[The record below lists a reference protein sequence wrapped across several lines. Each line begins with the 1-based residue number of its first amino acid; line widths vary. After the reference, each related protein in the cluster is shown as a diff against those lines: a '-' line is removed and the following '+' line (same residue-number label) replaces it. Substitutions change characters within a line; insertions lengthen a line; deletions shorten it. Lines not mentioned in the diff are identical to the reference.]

1 MPQVA
6 AISQQIWDMKYRLKA
21 PGGAA
26 LDRTIEDSWRRVA
39 AALAEAE
46 QDKALWAE
54 RFYEAMAD
62 FKFLPAGR
70 ILAGAGTKRNVTLFN
85 CFVMGTIPDDM
96 SGIFEHLREAALTM
110 QQGGGIGYDFSTLR
124 PKGAPV
130 KGVGADASG
139 PLTFMDVWDAM
150 CRTIMS
156 AGHRRGAMMA
166 TMRCDHPDIEAFIE
180 AKREAGRLRMF
191 NLSVLITDAFMTAIK
206 EDAPWELRFGGTT
219 FKVLAARDL
228 WDRIMRATY
237 AYAEPGVIF
246 IDRINRRNNLYY
258 CETISAT
265 NPCGE
270 QALPPYGACLLGS
283 INLAVLVRNPF
294 TETARLDIA
303 EIERLVPLAVRM
315 MDNVTEVSNY
325 PLEQQR
331 RQAAAKRRIGLGVTG
346 LADALIMCGARYG
359 SSAAVALTEA
369 WMKALQRAAYLA
381 SAELAAE
388 KGAFPLYDAE
398 KYLAGES
405 VRVLDEDVR
414 AAIKAHGIRNALVT
428 SIAPTGTISLFADNV
443 SSGLEPVFSF
453 RYTRN
458 VLMPDGSRVS
468 EEVTDYA
475 YRQFRRLKGETAPLP
490 EAFVDAQQLTPA
502 DHVVMQAAVQKYVD
516 ASISKT
522 INCPADLSFEA
533 FKDVYLQA
541 YELGCKGCTTYR
553 PNEITGAVLE
563 VRDSRKSPAVQ
574 QQELPLAPPAPAR
587 PRDVYEAGGVVYMT
601 QPLDRPE
608 ALPGRTYKLRWPESE
623 HAIYVT
629 LNDIVQDGRR
639 RPFEIFIN
647 SKNMEHYAWTVGLT
661 RMISAVFRRGGDVSF
676 VVEELKAV
684 FDPRGGSWMSG
695 HYVPSLLAAIGEVIE
710 QHMID
715 IGFMP
720 DPARERRE
728 TVEALAQRKVAN
740 LPPPG
745 SDAPELR
752 LPRCPKC
759 SQPSLIRQEG
769 CDLCT
774 SCGYSKCS

>member
-1 MPQVA
+1 LPQVA
-6 AISQQIWDMKYRLKA
+6 AISQQIWDMKYRLKDA
-21 PGGAA
+21 GGGAV
-26 LDRTIEDSWRRVA
+26 DRTIEDSWRRVA
-39 AALAEAE
+39 TTLAAPEK
-46 QDKALWAE
+46 DPVLWAE
-54 RFYEAMAD
+54 RFYEAMTD

-166 TMRCDHPDIEAFIE
+166 TMRCDHPDIEAFVE
-180 AKREAGRLRMF
+180 AKREPGRLRMF
-191 NLSVLITDAFMTAIK
+191 NLSVLVTDAFMTAVK
-206 EDAPWELRFGGTT
+206 EDAPWELTFGGTT

-270 QALPPYGACLLGS
+270 EPLPPYGACLLGS
-283 INLAVLVRNPF
+283 INLATLVRDPF
-294 TETARLDIA
+294 SAEARLNIG
-303 EIERLVPLAVRM
+303 ELQRLVPVAIRL
-315 MDNVTEVSNY
+315 MDNVVDVSGF
-325 PLEQQR
+325 PLEQQTAEAR
-331 RQAAAKRRIGLGVTG
+331 AKRRIGLGVTG

-359 SSAAVALTEA
+359 SSAAVALTET
-369 WMKALQRAAYLA
+369 WMKAIQRSAYHA
-381 SAELAAE
+381 SADLAAE
-388 KGAFPLYDAE
+388 KGSFPLYDRD
-398 KYLAGES
+398 KFLAGEN
-405 VRVLDEDVR
+405 VAGLDEDVR
-414 AAIKAHGIRNALVT
+414 ARIAQLGMRNGTLTA
-428 SIAPTGTISLFADNV
+428 IAPTGTISLFADNV

-453 RYTRN
+453 KYTRN
-458 VLMPDGSRVS
+458 VLMPDGSRTS

-490 EAFVDAQQLTPA
+490 EAFADAQQLTPG
-502 DHVVMQAAVQKYVD
+502 DHVVMQAAAQKYID

-522 INCPADLSFEA
+522 INCPADLPFDA

-541 YELGCKGCTTYR
+541 YDLGCKGCTTYR

-563 VRDSRKSPAVQ
+563 VKDGKKDTAVQ
-574 QQELPLAPPAPAR
+574 QTELPLAPPLPVPK
-587 PRDVYEAGGVVYMT
+587 PRDMDGAVVYMT

-676 VVEELKAV
+676 VVDELKAV
-684 FDPRGGSWMSG
+684 FDPRGGSWMEG

-710 QHMID
+710 RHMID

-728 TVEALAQRKVAN
+728 TVEALARRKVAN
-740 LPPPG
+740 LPPP
-745 SDAPELR
+745 DEAAELR